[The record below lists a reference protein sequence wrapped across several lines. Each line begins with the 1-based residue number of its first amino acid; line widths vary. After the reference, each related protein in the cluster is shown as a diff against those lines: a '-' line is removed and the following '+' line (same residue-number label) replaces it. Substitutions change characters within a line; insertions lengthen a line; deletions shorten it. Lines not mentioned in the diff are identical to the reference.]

1 MFGWAQHH
9 RSKCLRVLAI
19 LTACACVLPAAA
31 QGFAAQLL
39 VPSNAEGISL
49 LVADV
54 LSQGASNE
62 AYALHLNVR
71 AEPTLTAE
79 AALRHLNASPADGRT
94 LLVLSSRAYDQ
105 LPAAEAT
112 KAVARIAAVPYL
124 LLSAPTRAYSWD
136 ELAQLGKHRSGA
148 IAIAV
153 NGRDELARGGVAR
166 LMQLA
171 GIDTRS
177 LAVADPYTTL
187 SAPLTRAAD
196 AAFEEAHTAMP
207 YVRSRRLAAV
217 VTTSDRRLPV
227 LPAVA
232 AASEIA
238 SGYELTKWI
247 GIFAHAN
254 TPASEVA
261 RLNAEIERLL
271 RSLAVRVTL
280 TNLGLVTTSIDK
292 EQFEKQVRQN
302 RTLTAGHAVPETARQ
317 LR

>member
-1 MFGWAQHH
+1 MFGWAQGHSH
-9 RSKCLRVLAI
+9 YLGVLAI
-19 LTACACVLPAAA
+19 LTACACVGPASA
-31 QGFAAQLL
+31 QGFGAQLL
-39 VPSNAEGISL
+39 VPSNAEGIAL

-62 AYALHLNVR
+62 PYAPQLHVR
-71 AEPTLTAE
+71 AEPALTAE

-94 LLVLSSRAYDQ
+94 LLVLTSRVYDQ
-105 LPAAEAT
+105 VPAAGAT
-112 KAVARIAAVPYL
+112 KVVARIAGVPYL
-124 LLSAPTRAYSWD
+124 LLSTPTRAYSWD
-136 ELAQLGKHRSGA
+136 ELAQLSKRRSGA
-148 IAIAV
+148 LAIAV
-153 NGRDELARGGVAR
+153 NGGDELARGGVAR

-171 GIDTRS
+171 GVDIRS
-177 LAVADPYTTL
+177 LAVADRYTAL

-196 AAFEEAHTAMP
+196 AAFEQAHIALP

-217 VTTSDRRLPV
+217 VTTSERRLPV
-227 LPAVA
+227 LPAVT

-254 TPASEVA
+254 TPAAEVA
-261 RLNAEIERLL
+261 KLNAEIDRLL

-302 RTLTAGHAVPETARQ
+302 RTLTAGHAVPETAR
-317 LR
+317 

>member
-9 RSKCLRVLAI
+9 RSKCLSMLAI

-31 QGFAAQLL
+31 QGFAARLL
-39 VPSNAEGISL
+39 VPSNAERIAL

-54 LSQGASNE
+54 LSHGASNE
-62 AYALHLNVR
+62 PYAPPLNVR

-79 AALRHLNASPADGRT
+79 VALRHLNAAPADGRI
-94 LLVLSSRAYDQ
+94 LLVLTARVYDQ
-105 LPAAEAT
+105 LPGAEQT
-112 KAVARIAAVPYL
+112 KVVARIAGVPYL
-124 LLSAPTRAYSWD
+124 LVSAPTKAYTWD
-136 ELAQLGKHRSGA
+136 DLAQLSRGRAS
-148 IAIAV
+148 AIAV
-153 NGRDELARGGVAR
+153 AVSGRDELARAGIER
-166 LMQLA
+166 LMQLS
-171 GIDTRS
+171 GIDVKS
-177 LAVADPYTTL
+177 LVVGDPYTTL
-187 SAPLTRAAD
+187 SAPLKHVAD
-196 AAFEEAHTAMP
+196 AAFEEAHIAMP

-217 VTTSDRRLPV
+217 VTTSERRLPV

-271 RSLAVRVTL
+271 RTLAVRVTL

-292 EQFEKQVRQN
+292 EQFEKQVREN
-302 RTLTAGHAVPETARQ
+302 RTLTAGRAVPETARQ